1 MKFFYYFL
9 LDISYLLIII
19 ANIEQP
25 HINKNLNNYGLL
37 KIGDLEE
44 TFVVASDNQYYL
56 NHDLYGNY
64 DIKGSI
70 FLDYRTKIN
79 DKILI
84 LYGHNSQNVSVPFKY
99 LENYYDEEFFN
110 NHQMIEI
117 YLNDTYLEY
126 LIYSVFIATNDFF
139 YMNLDLDYQEYID
152 KTKKYSWY
160 DNNISVN
167 VDDDIIILQTCSY
180 NKKYSNY
187 LNKYLLVIGKKIKT

>member
-44 TFVVASDNQYYL
+44 TFVVASNNQYYL

-117 YLNDTYLEY
+117 YLNDTYLEFI
-126 LIYSVFIATNDFF
+126 IYSVFIATNDFF

-180 NKKYSNY
+180 NKKYSNF